1 MTIDFSTDGAVAI
14 ITLNRPEAYNA
25 LDLATL
31 RALSD
36 AVARFEADSNLRVA
50 IITGTGKAFCAGAD
64 IDETLPYM
72 KEHGTKSLPPTI
84 MRGQTVNKPLIAAIN
99 GLALGG
105 GLELAMACDIR
116 LAAASAKLGLPEIGL
131 GLIPGWGGTQR
142 LPRLIGNGR
151 ASEMILTGRA
161 ICAEEAERI
170 GLINKVVPDNDLM
183 HAALEMAHTTA
194 EKSQEAIRFAKE
206 ALQKGLDLPLDEALN
221 LEAGLEDAVL
231 HTPGFEEAMW
241 AYREKRRAHSKNKE
255 NKNGN

>member
-1 MTIDFSTDGAVAI
+1 MTIDFTTDGAVAI

-31 RALSD
+31 RALSE

-50 IITGTGKAFCAGAD
+50 VITGIGKAFCAGAD

-84 MRGQTVNKPLIAAIN
+84 MRGQTVTKPVIAAIN

-105 GLELAMACDIR
+105 GLELALACDIR
-116 LAAASAKLGLPEIGL
+116 IAATSARLGLPEIGL

-142 LPRLIGNGR
+142 LPRLIGSGR

-161 ICAEEAERI
+161 VTADEALRI
-170 GLINKVVPDNDLM
+170 GLVNKIVPDGELLP
-183 HAALEMAHTTA
+183 AALEMARIIA
-194 EKSQEAIRFAKE
+194 DKSPEAVGFAKE
-206 ALQKGLDLPLDEALN
+206 ALQKGLELPLDGALN
-221 LEAGLEDAVL
+221 LEAGLEDTVL
-231 HTPGFEEAMW
+231 HTPGFEEAMQ
-241 AYREKRRAHSKNKE
+241 AYRDKRRAHKNKS
-255 NKNGN
+255 